1 MMENAKSK
9 PNIWFW
15 VIGVVGLIWNGLG
28 SMNYIMHTTGSEAL
42 KESYTP
48 EQLAFVEASPAWV
61 TGAFALAVWGGLLGC
76 LLLLLRK
83 KWAVPVLLVSL
94 IGIVGQAVYNF
105 FLSNASEVFGSD
117 MFVMPVLVILIGL
130 GLYLYSRSTV
140 RKGWIN

>member
-1 MMENAKSK
+1 MENAKSK

-28 SMNYIMHTTGSEAL
+28 SMNYIMHTTNSEAL

-48 EQLAFVEASPAWV
+48 EQLAFVDASPAWV

-94 IGIVGQAVYNF
+94 IGILGQAVYNF

-117 MFVMPVLVILIGL
+117 MYVMPVLVILIGF
-130 GLYLYSRSTV
+130 GLYFYSRSSAK
-140 RKGWIN
+140 KGWIS

>member
-28 SMNYIMHTTGSEAL
+28 SMNYLMHTTNSEAL
-42 KESYTP
+42 KENYTP

-83 KWAVPVLLVSL
+83 KWAVPVLLISL
-94 IGIVGQAVYNF
+94 IGILGQNVYNF

-117 MFVMPVLVILIGL
+117 MYVMPVLVILIGI
-130 GLYLYSRSTV
+130 GLYFYARSSAG
-140 RKGWIN
+140 KGWLK

>member
-1 MMENAKSK
+1 MENAKSK

>member
-1 MMENAKSK
+1 MENAKSK

-28 SMNYIMHTTGSEAL
+28 SMNYIMHTTNSDTL

-48 EQLAFVEASPAWV
+48 EQLAFVDASPAWV

-83 KWAVPVLLVSL
+83 KWAIPVLLISL
-94 IGIVGQAVYNF
+94 IGILGQAVYNF
-105 FLSNASEVFGSD
+105 FLSNATEVFGSD
-117 MFVMPVLVILIGL
+117 MYVMPVLVILIGI
-130 GLYLYSRSTV
+130 GLYFYSRSSAK
-140 RKGWIN
+140 KGWIS